1 MDESEFLISRL
12 KGLYGKWLE
21 SIVIF
26 GSRTRKRYNE
36 DSDLDVLVVL
46 NNKKGKDISKIRK
59 EFLLN
64 FGHRLD
70 IQIIDKFELISNFK
84 SFSPLFC
91 TLVLGIGIIYDLDG
105 FFKKSFGSFIKDI
118 SKEQI
123 KYCERGEIW
132 DLKKRSL
139 EILH

>member
-64 FGHRLD
+64 L
-70 IQIIDKFELISNFK
+70 
-84 SFSPLFC
+84 
-91 TLVLGIGIIYDLDG
+91 
-105 FFKKSFGSFIKDI
+105 
-118 SKEQI
+118 
-123 KYCERGEIW
+123 
-132 DLKKRSL
+132 
-139 EILH
+139 